1 MRRGPRAWASA
12 SPSPYASPVPVP
24 EAVASA
30 HLAEHFDDAD
40 QESLGLGPV
49 LLGHDVEQTND
60 VEQSARLHGR
70 AASDGAEPGAVRGL
84 AVSASALG
92 DIQGNRD
99 SGTTKLVRQG
109 SLAAGQALSK
119 CAGHRRRIR
128 SRADTR
134 PAS

>member
-1 MRRGPRAWASA
+1 MAVRVPV
-12 SPSPYASPVPVP
+12 PVCVPVPVP

-40 QESLGLGPV
+40 QERLGLGSV

-99 SGTTKLVRQG
+99 SGTAKLVRQG
-109 SLAAGQALSK
+109 SLAAGQALSN
-119 CAGHRRRIR
+119 AQGTG
-128 SRADTR
+128 DEFD
-134 PAS
+134 